1 MMSLA
6 KLPGAP
12 AFIVPDV
19 AAFNCVTATIGS
31 IYPQF
36 KVAEPGAFA
45 LHRRLG
51 ALCWAPNSKIP
62 EHCMSRRLPLIILL
76 LFVPLWVAVSYGVRY
91 VLMEDGQWVG
101 ICAEQ
106 AQLWEC
112 QARSTLGLMIHF
124 RVIAWT
130 ALGLALLAQ
139 VLPAHAGW
147 RLAVLALVFGIPA
160 LVLYTASIAV
170 FAVVLAGLRLVR
182 RSR

>member
-1 MMSLA
+1 
-6 KLPGAP
+6 
-12 AFIVPDV
+12 
-19 AAFNCVTATIGS
+19 
-31 IYPQF
+31 
-36 KVAEPGAFA
+36 
-45 LHRRLG
+45 
-51 ALCWAPNSKIP
+51 
-62 EHCMSRRLPLIILL
+62 MSRRLPLIILL

-139 VLPAHAGW
+139 VVPARAGW

-170 FAVVLAGLRLVR
+170 FAVVLAVLRLVR